1 MQQTPLD
8 IDLRKLQLKHPPLF
22 NKEDHDKYVNDWR
35 GQYKGQAAAILK
47 PINTKEVSSILLFA
61 HENNIHVVPQGGNTS
76 LCGAATPDDSGR
88 SIIISLEKMNNVR
101 QFNKDA
107 QTITVES
114 GMVLSQIH
122 EIVENDNLFFPLS
135 LGAQGSCMIGGN

>member
-8 IDLRKLQLKHPPLF
+8 IDLRKLKLKHPPLF

-47 PINTKEVSSILLFA
+47 PINTEEVSSILSFA
-61 HENNIHVVPQGGNTS
+61 YENNIDVVPQGGNTS
-76 LCGAATPDDSGR
+76 LCGAATPDESGN

-101 QFNKDA
+101 QFNKAA

-114 GMVLSQIH
+114 GMVLSKIH
-122 EIVENDNLFFPLS
+122 EIVEKDNLFFSLS
-135 LGAQGSCMIGGN
+135 F

>member
-61 HENNIHVVPQGGNTS
+61 HENNIHVVPQGGNTG
-76 LCGAATPDDSGR
+76 LAGGKIPMGEVL
-88 SIIISLEKMNNVR
+88 ISLTKMKKIREVSKINNSMIVEAGATLQEVHNAANIFDR
-101 QFNKDA
+101 QFPL
-107 QTITVES
+107 I
-114 GMVLSQIH
+114 LS
-122 EIVENDNLFFPLS
+122 S
-135 LGAQGSCMIGGN
+135 QGS

>member
-61 HENNIHVVPQGGNTS
+61 YENNIHVVPQGGNTS

-88 SIIISLEKMNNVR
+88 SIICLLYTSPSPR
-101 QFNKDA
+101 D
-107 QTITVES
+107 
-114 GMVLSQIH
+114 
-122 EIVENDNLFFPLS
+122 
-135 LGAQGSCMIGGN
+135 